1 MHHAFNRIACIKKK
15 RSLFRTFIERQPVL
29 ACVFLTVAKNINLC
43 TWQVV
48 VLTTCLHP
56 SCALFYRLFL
66 RDMKKYPHY
75 CEKVEYKTVSVFSPK
90 SCFQWLWS
98 FFLLLSGFI
107 SVSLASYRQVDHF
120 SVIIPFKKC
129 TQRYFPQE
137 SLCPDK
143 ITCYLT
149 DQHPPEVRF
158 IACLVSFV
166 NSKDINLLSMKEHE
180 RWRFWRDITWARAS
194 TTSLYSSNMYRTMIL
209 IPLSI
214 MTLISVLPHCLRLLH
229 AAWFLFNFFNY
240 WLVLRNEF

>member
-1 MHHAFNRIACIKKK
+1 MPSTELHALKRNAHFFAPLLKGNRYWPVCFWLSPKK
-15 RSLFRTFIERQPVL
+15 
-29 ACVFLTVAKNINLC
+29 INLC
-43 TWQVV
+43 IWQVV
-48 VLTTCLHP
+48 VLATCPHP

-66 RDMKKYPHY
+66 RDIKKYPHY
-75 CEKVEYKTVSVFSPK
+75 CEDKTVSVFSPK
-90 SCFQWLWS
+90 SCFQWLWF
-98 FFLLLSGFI
+98 FFLLLSSFT
-107 SVSLASYRQVDHF
+107 SVSLASFRQVDHF

-166 NSKDINLLSMKEHE
+166 NSKDINLLSMKELK
-180 RWRFWRDITWARAS
+180 RWRFWTDITWARAS
-194 TTSLYSSNMYRTMIL
+194 TTSLCSSNTHRTMIL
-209 IPLSI
+209 IPLSV
-214 MTLISVLPHCLRLLH
+214 MTLISVLPHCLRLSH
-229 AAWFLFNFFNY
+229 AAWFLLNFFSY